1 MTAALHAD
9 SVADRQVARD
19 PNPITVIAFMVKRS
33 LLRIRRIPAAF
44 LPSLAMPVFQLVA
57 FGGAF
62 AGALAYAKINHAL
75 DWYVPLSCMQGAAFG
90 AMGLAFATVNDLQT
104 GFFDRLRMSPGGR
117 AAMVYGP
124 LTASM
129 VRAIIPLVIVS
140 VVGFIGGAALP
151 GGVLGLLT
159 LAVAALGIA
168 FCASG
173 FGLGLAFRMRTL
185 AAATLTQFAIFFAL
199 FLSTAQM
206 PLDFIQGW
214 VKPIARINPM
224 TNVLRLARE
233 GFLGQVTWHDTW
245 GGLLAL
251 GILSLLTTVYAVRGL
266 RSFDR

>member
-1 MTAALHAD
+1 MTAALGE
-9 SVADRQVARD
+9 DRTYGIAND
-19 PNPITVIAFMVKRS
+19 PRTASVIAFMVKRS
-33 LLRIRRIPAAF
+33 LVRIRRIPAAF
-44 LPSLAMPVFQLVA
+44 LPSLAMPVFQLIA

-62 AGALAYAKINHAL
+62 AGALAYAQINEAL
-75 DWYVPLSCMQGAAFG
+75 DWYVPLSCLQGAAFG
-90 AMGLAFATVNDLQT
+90 AMGLAFATVNDLRT
-104 GFFDRLRMSPGGR
+104 GFFDRLRRAPGGR

-124 LTASM
+124 LAASM

-140 VVGFIGGAALP
+140 AVGFIGGAALP

-159 LAVAALGIA
+159 LTAAALGVA

-173 FGLGLAFRMRTL
+173 FGLGLALRMRTL

-214 VKPIARINPM
+214 VKPIARFNPM

-233 GFLGQVTWHDTW
+233 GFLGEVTWQDTW
-245 GGLLAL
+245 GGLLAIAIL
-251 GILSLLTTVYAVRGL
+251 GTLTTVYAVRGL
-266 RSFDR
+266 RSFDK

>member
-1 MTAALHAD
+1 MTAALD
-9 SVADRQVARD
+9 SRTVAND
-19 PNPITVIAFMVKRS
+19 PNPITVIAFMVRRS
-33 LLRIRRIPAAF
+33 LVRIRRIPAAF
-44 LPSLAMPVFQLVA
+44 LPSLAMPVFQLIA

-75 DWYVPLSCMQGAAFG
+75 DWYVPLACLQGAAFG

-104 GFFDRLRMSPGGR
+104 GFFDRLRISPGGR
-117 AAMVYGP
+117 AAMIYGP
-124 LTASM
+124 LAASM

-140 VVGFIGGAALP
+140 AVGFIGGAALP
-151 GGVLGLLT
+151 GGFLGLLT
-159 LAVAALGIA
+159 LAAAALGIA

-173 FGLGLAFRMRTL
+173 LGLGLAFRMRTL

-214 VKPIARINPM
+214 VKPIARVNPT

-233 GFLGQVTWHDTW
+233 GFLGEVTWHDSW
-245 GGLLAL
+245 GGLLAI
-251 GILSLLTTVYAVRGL
+251 GVMSLLSTIFAVRGL
-266 RSFDR
+266 RSFEADH

>member
-1 MTAALHAD
+1 MTAALD
-9 SVADRQVARD
+9 SRTVAND
-19 PNPITVIAFMVKRS
+19 PNPITVIAFMVRRS
-33 LLRIRRIPAAF
+33 LVRIRRIPAAF
-44 LPSLAMPVFQLVA
+44 LPSLAMPVFQLIA

-62 AGALAYAKINHAL
+62 AGALAYARINHAL
-75 DWYVPLSCMQGAAFG
+75 DWYVPLACLQGAAFG

-104 GFFDRLRMSPGGR
+104 GFFDRLRISPGGR
-117 AAMVYGP
+117 AAMIYGP
-124 LTASM
+124 LAASM

-140 VVGFIGGAALP
+140 AVGFIGGAALP
-151 GGVLGLLT
+151 GGFLGLLT
-159 LAVAALGIA
+159 LAAAALGIA

-173 FGLGLAFRMRTL
+173 LGLGLAFRMRTL

-214 VKPIARINPM
+214 VKPIARVNPT

-233 GFLGQVTWHDTW
+233 GFLGEVTWGDTW

-251 GILSLLTTVYAVRGL
+251 GVMSLLSTVFAVRGL
-266 RSFDR
+266 RSFEADR

>member
-1 MTAALHAD
+1 MTAALGE
-9 SVADRQVARD
+9 DRTYGIAND
-19 PNPITVIAFMVKRS
+19 PRTASVIAFMVKRS
-33 LLRIRRIPAAF
+33 LIRIRRIPAAF
-44 LPSLAMPVFQLVA
+44 LPSLAMPVFQLIA

-62 AGALAYAKINHAL
+62 AGALAYAQINEAL
-75 DWYVPLSCMQGAAFG
+75 DWYVPLSCLQGAAFG
-90 AMGLAFATVNDLQT
+90 AMGLAFATVNDLRT
-104 GFFDRLRMSPGGR
+104 GFFDRLRMAPGGR

-124 LTASM
+124 LAASM

-140 VVGFIGGAALP
+140 AVGFIGGAALP

-159 LAVAALGIA
+159 LTAAALGVA

-173 FGLGLAFRMRTL
+173 FGLGLALRMRTL

-214 VKPIARINPM
+214 VKPIARFNPM

-233 GFLGQVTWHDTW
+233 GFLGEVTWQDTW
-245 GGLLAL
+245 GGLLAIAVL
-251 GILSLLTTVYAVRGL
+251 GTLTTIYAVRGL
-266 RSFDR
+266 RSFDK